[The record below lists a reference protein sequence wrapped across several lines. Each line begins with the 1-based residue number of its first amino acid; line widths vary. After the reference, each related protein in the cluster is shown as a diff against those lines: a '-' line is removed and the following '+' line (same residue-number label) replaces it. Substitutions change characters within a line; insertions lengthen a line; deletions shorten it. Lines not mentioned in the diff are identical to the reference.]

1 MEKDY
6 PSEADVKHDQGF
18 SGRCCCGRSAL
29 NVVKFF
35 YLLLVVNFVFV
46 VLFVVVFLKLHGVQ
60 TQLSRLEMSSL
71 PVTPGRELN
80 KPLISEN
87 RTASPWEGLN
97 TATFPTSTERRNSL
111 LTVRLVFKFHIV
123 AIVPSVPKGGH
134 FFGFSVCTCALNTV
148 LISLSSAIDSRTEVT
163 SVFPFYAEHAIWQS

>member
-18 SGRCCCGRSAL
+18 SGKCCCGRSAL

-71 PVTPGRELN
+71 PVTPGREQLN
-80 KPLISEN
+80 SEN

-123 AIVPSVPKGGH
+123 AIVPSVPN
-134 FFGFSVCTCALNTV
+134 FGWTLLWVFSLYVCPEHR
-148 LISLSSAIDSRTEVT
+148 IDFTKQR
-163 SVFPFYAEHAIWQS
+163 YR